1 MAQEHKHGAMDTEV
15 QEKTFAGFI
24 NWTTKTVII
33 CILALVFIALV
44 NGQKFKLLLPQEIS
58 TLPTICGGFG
68 FIYLRLTT
76 YIQIDFIVSYKRYA
90 HNKKHH
96 NLVYKQSFD

>member
-24 NWTTKTVII
+24 IWTTKTVII

-58 TLPTICGGFG
+58 TLATNYGGFG
-68 FIYLRLTT
+68 FIYRRLTA
-76 YIQIDFIVSYKRYA
+76 YMQNRFYCE
-90 HNKKHH
+90 
-96 NLVYKQSFD
+96 L

>member
-44 NGQKFKLLLPQEIS
+44 NGQKFKLLLQQEIS
-58 TLPTICGGFG
+58 TLATDYGCFG
-68 FIYLRLTT
+68 FIYRRLTAYT
-76 YIQIDFIVSYKRYA
+76 QNRFYCE
-90 HNKKHH
+90 
-96 NLVYKQSFD
+96 L

>member
-1 MAQEHKHGAMDTEV
+1 MPTDTKDYDKLWQFSSNLRVTTSLKFVKILLYWKGCKMAQEHKHGAMDTEV

-44 NGQKFKLLLPQEIS
+44 NG
-58 TLPTICGGFG
+58 
-68 FIYLRLTT
+68 
-76 YIQIDFIVSYKRYA
+76 
-90 HNKKHH
+90 
-96 NLVYKQSFD
+96 

>member
-1 MAQEHKHGAMDTEV
+1 MLRFWKGCKMAQEHKHGEMDTEV

-44 NGQKFKLLLPQEIS
+44 NG
-58 TLPTICGGFG
+58 
-68 FIYLRLTT
+68 
-76 YIQIDFIVSYKRYA
+76 
-90 HNKKHH
+90 
-96 NLVYKQSFD
+96 